1 MNPDDLDALK
11 IAFSLFDQNSDGR
24 LSKAELLTM
33 LKTQEFNMTDSEAL
47 IFVSFVCF

>member
-24 LSKAELLTM
+24 LSKAELQTM
-33 LKTQEFNMTDSEAL
+33 FSTTDFSMSETEGT
-47 IFVSFVCF
+47 IFVSF